1 MLWSLTSQPT
11 TVFLPFVQRPS
22 VREWLLRSYH
32 SHSTPRAC
40 SSPNLSAIG
49 RTSRACQV
57 LVIFP
62 EHTYGCGT
70 AALDNS
76 ILFPSGTFFGTQNGA
91 FHGSVMNAGS
101 FSLASIFC
109 APRVGYGWAHGCTR
123 ALTSAFLAGSFA
135 FAFPANSAA
144 IHDSSR
150 LFSMPTPGERKLLS
164 SL

>member
-1 MLWSLTSQPT
+1 M
-11 TVFLPFVQRPS
+11 
-22 VREWLLRSYH
+22 
-32 SHSTPRAC
+32 
-40 SSPNLSAIG
+40 
-49 RTSRACQV
+49 
-57 LVIFP
+57 IFP

-123 ALTSAFLAGSFA
+123 AYYRRIRDAVRRA
-135 FAFPANSAA
+135 
-144 IHDSSR
+144 
-150 LFSMPTPGERKLLS
+150 GERTKAFILESAVASIQPRWLVS
-164 SL
+164 FS